1 MAQVKMTFC
10 GGAQSVTGANYLIE
24 TETGQK
30 ILIDCGLAQGSR
42 FAEDL
47 NYAPFSYAPAE
58 IDTII
63 ITHAHADHF
72 GRLPKLYRDGFRGRV
87 LTSNGTR
94 DVMEQAFPDNWQH
107 ISEEA
112 KLSGHPPLYTEADAT
127 GVMEL
132 VEGLDYYQTVDL
144 GQGNSMSLLNAGH
157 ILGSSLVHLEING
170 KVLGF
175 SGDLGNS
182 GSLLMP
188 EKDFIKDADYITV
201 ESAYGGR
208 IHEDKTEREAKLLEA
223 LMHVVAHKGALMLPV
238 FAVERAQE
246 ILFVINKLVENKII
260 PVLPVFFDSPLA
272 IEMTR
277 VYRKHQSEF
286 NQAAR
291 DLIAS
296 GDDIFNFP
304 GLRLTESVM
313 ESKKINDTPGP
324 KIILAGSGMSTG
336 GRILHHERR
345 YLPGPDNAIVFVGYQ
360 VDGSLGRKILEGQRH
375 VRIYNESVA
384 VGCVIKAIGGF
395 SGHADQPQLV
405 DWVERANESGK
416 LKKVFLVQGEDESA
430 IALSEAIKAKI
441 SVDTVIPKMGESF
454 EL

>member
-1 MAQVKMTFC
+1 MAQVKITFC
-10 GGAQSVTGANYLIE
+10 GAAQSVTGANYLIE
-24 TETGQK
+24 TEAGQK
-30 ILIDCGLAQGSR
+30 LLIDCGLAQGSR

-47 NYAPFSYAPAE
+47 NYADFGYSPAE
-58 IDTII
+58 INTVI

-94 DVMEQAFPDNWQH
+94 DVMEQAFPDNWEH
-107 ISEEA
+107 IAEEA
-112 KLSGHPPLYTEADAT
+112 KLAGHPPLYSQEDVA
-127 GVMEL
+127 GIMEL
-132 VEGLDYYQTVDL
+132 TEGLDYYQSVDL
-144 GQGNSMSLLNAGH
+144 GGGNSMQLLNAGH
-157 ILGSSLVHLEING
+157 ILGSSLVRLELGG

-223 LMHVVAHKGALMLPV
+223 LMHVIAHRGALMLPV

-260 PVLPVFFDSPLA
+260 PVMPVFFDSPLA
-272 IEMTR
+272 IEMTK
-277 VYRKHQSEF
+277 VYRHHQSEF
-286 NQAAR
+286 NQVAK
-291 DLIAS
+291 DLIAG

-304 GLRLTESVM
+304 GLQLTESVM
-313 ESKKINDTPGP
+313 ESKKINDTLGP

-345 YLPGPDNAIVFVGYQ
+345 YLPGTDNAIVFVGYQ
-360 VDGSLGRKILEGQRH
+360 VDGSLGRKILDGQNR

-384 VGCVIKAIGGF
+384 VNCVVKAIGGF
-395 SGHADQPQLV
+395 SGHADQPQLI
-405 DWVERANESGK
+405 DWVVRANESGK

-430 IALSEAIKAKI
+430 VALREAIKTKI